1 MPVRGKLPEIHQ
13 VDSQP
18 PIGLGAAE
26 NACSDVG
33 LDDLRKKREDVDLKH
48 AKTPERA
55 AQDTLAARFGQ
66 GGL

>member
-1 MPVRGKLPEIHQ
+1 MN
-13 VDSQP
+13 SQL

-26 NACSDVG
+26 NACPDISLYG
-33 LDDLRKKREDVDLKH
+33 LRKKREDVDLKH

-55 AQDTLAARFGQ
+55 AQDTLATRFGQ